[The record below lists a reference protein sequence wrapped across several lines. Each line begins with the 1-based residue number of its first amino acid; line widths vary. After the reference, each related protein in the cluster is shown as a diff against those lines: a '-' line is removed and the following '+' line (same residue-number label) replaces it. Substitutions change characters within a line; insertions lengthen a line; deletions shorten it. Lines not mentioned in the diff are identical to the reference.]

1 MEYVYDKMLPITKF
15 ESLYIYIYMYVYI
28 FQNLGCGLNFW
39 FNISMANHIDIHK
52 LNLWPFKKF
61 KFSNEVLF
69 FKCVFNIL
77 KQ

>member
-52 LNLWPFKKF
+52 LNL
-61 KFSNEVLF
+61 
-69 FKCVFNIL
+69 
-77 KQ
+77 